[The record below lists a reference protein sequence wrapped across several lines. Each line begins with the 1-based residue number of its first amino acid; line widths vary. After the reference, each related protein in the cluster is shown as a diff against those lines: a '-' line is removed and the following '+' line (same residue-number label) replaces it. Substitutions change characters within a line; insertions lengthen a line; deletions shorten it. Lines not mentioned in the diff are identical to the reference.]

1 VWEGGNLKMEAVLVL
16 INKIVKKS
24 GTGNFV
30 VNLDRAISVVFGA
43 LATAA
48 ACYVVAYEKAFVLD
62 IPQQDFDFLLV
73 TLVTSFWVLGF
84 GLSSKLVGRW
94 STNDRS
100 EQLKET
106 REEKLPFLL
115 FNFESFPRSC
125 RGRLAGFICVSL
137 FVVDSAASVVLVYAA
152 IAHIAAQDSLSRT
165 FEIAWACFLF
175 RNLLNATARCADFSE
190 LMSQHGRHRRSTAVA
205 LATPSESLRLA
216 LVTLHVFVTVNILF
230 PLGIFLFVYARV

>member
-1 VWEGGNLKMEAVLVL
+1 MEAVLVL

-73 TLVTSFWVLGF
+73 TLVTSFWVIAF

-137 FVVDSAASVVLVYAA
+137 FFVDSAASVVLVYAA

-190 LMSQHGRHRRSTAVA
+190 LMSQQRGRHRPSTAVA